1 MGKLLYSMIV
11 SLDGYVADREGEFSS
26 WAQPDEQVLAAIN
39 EELEDVSTYLLGRRM
54 YEMMAVWETDA
65 EVIEQSP
72 ESMQFARI
80 WQSADKVVYSRRLE
94 SVPTRRTRLR
104 SEFDPQEVAQL
115 TAGSDGVLTI
125 DGPTVAGEAIGHGLV
140 DQIDVLLCPVTLGG
154 GLRFLP
160 DHRLD
165 LALRDEQ
172 RFDNGMVQLRYDVL
186 PTRSVRYESRPWPP
200 GIARPGPGPPALCV
214 PGGPGRPHSFRTP
227 GAIAALR
234 RRPPRSRRR
243 RPGHRRPRRRWSPH
257 RGRPV
262 HSARGCWRSCRGHC
276 GR

>member
-11 SLDGYVADREGEFSS
+11 SLDGYVADREGEFAS

-54 YEMMAVWETDA
+54 YEMMAVWETDP
-65 EVIEQSP
+65 EVIGQSP
-72 ESMQFARI
+72 ESTQFARI
-80 WQSADKVVYSRRLE
+80 WQSADKVVYSRTLE
-94 SVPTRRTRLR
+94 SVPTRRARLR
-104 SEFDPQEVAQL
+104 AEFDPREVAQL
-115 TAGSDGVLTI
+115 KADSDGVLTI
-125 DGPTVAGEAIGHGLV
+125 DGPTVAAEAIRHGLV

-186 PTRSVRYESRPWPP
+186 P
-200 GIARPGPGPPALCV
+200 
-214 PGGPGRPHSFRTP
+214 
-227 GAIAALR
+227 
-234 RRPPRSRRR
+234 PR
-243 RPGHRRPRRRWSPH
+243 
-257 RGRPV
+257 
-262 HSARGCWRSCRGHC
+262 
-276 GR
+276 

>member
-39 EELEDVSTYLLGRRM
+39 EELENVSTYLLGRRM

-80 WQSADKVVYSRRLE
+80 WQSADKVVYSRTLE

-115 TAGSDGVLTI
+115 KAGSDGVLTI
-125 DGPTVAGEAIGHGLV
+125 DGPTVAGGAIGHGLV

-186 PTRSVRYESRPWPP
+186 PTP
-200 GIARPGPGPPALCV
+200 
-214 PGGPGRPHSFRTP
+214 
-227 GAIAALR
+227 
-234 RRPPRSRRR
+234 
-243 RPGHRRPRRRWSPH
+243 
-257 RGRPV
+257 
-262 HSARGCWRSCRGHC
+262 
-276 GR
+276 